1 MWRGAGSVEK
11 FYFVYL
17 QANTVKLSRGSCAQ
31 DEPGKGSELAVL
43 IVDLADLWL
52 EEATVR

>member
-1 MWRGAGSVEK
+1 MEK